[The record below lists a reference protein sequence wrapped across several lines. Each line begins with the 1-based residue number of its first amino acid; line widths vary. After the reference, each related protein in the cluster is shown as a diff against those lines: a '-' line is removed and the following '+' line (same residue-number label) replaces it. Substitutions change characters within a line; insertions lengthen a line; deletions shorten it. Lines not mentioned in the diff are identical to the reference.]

1 MAAETSSVPAT
12 GPAEA
17 APADKQALRLWL
29 RLLDC
34 SGLVEKIVRTRLAET
49 FDTTLPRFDVL
60 AALERAPQGLQLGE
74 LSRWLKVSNGNV
86 TGIVTRLTAEGLID
100 RTVDPNDGRVFRVSL
115 TAAGREAFLAMAAAH
130 EAWINTLFEGLGAAE
145 QGELLT
151 LLTRLQRSV
160 AERAAEPGSEA

>member
-1 MAAETSSVPAT
+1 MAGPPA
-12 GPAEA
+12 ADAADA

-34 SGLVEKIVRTRLAET
+34 SGLVEKIVRARLAEG

-60 AALERAPQGLQLGE
+60 AALERAPEGLQLGE

-86 TGIVTRLTAEGLID
+86 TGIVARLAAEGLID
-100 RTVDPNDGRVFRVSL
+100 RTADPNDGRVFRVRL
-115 TAAGREAFLAMAAAH
+115 TPAGREAFLAMAAAH
-130 EAWINTLFEGLGAAE
+130 EGWINALFAGLAPAE
-145 QGELLT
+145 QAETLA

-160 AERAAEPGSEA
+160 AERAAEASSPP

>member
-1 MAAETSSVPAT
+1 MASAD
-12 GPAEA
+12 EA

-34 SGLVEKIVRTRLAET
+34 SSLIEKIVRARLAEG

-86 TGIVTRLTAEGLID
+86 TGIVARLAAEGLID
-100 RTVDPNDGRVFRVSL
+100 RSVDANDGRVFRVSL
-115 TAAGREAFLAMAAAH
+115 TPAGRQAFLAMAAAH
-130 EAWINTLFEGLGAAE
+130 EGWINALFAGVSAAD
-145 QGELLT
+145 QGELLA
-151 LLTRLQRSV
+151 LLSRLQASV
-160 AERAAEPGSEA
+160 AERSVDPAY